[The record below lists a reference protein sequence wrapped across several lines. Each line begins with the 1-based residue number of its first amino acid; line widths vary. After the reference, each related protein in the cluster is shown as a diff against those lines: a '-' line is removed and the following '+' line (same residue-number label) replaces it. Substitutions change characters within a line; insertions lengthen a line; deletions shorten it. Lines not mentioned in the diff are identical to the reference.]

1 MILTFYVSLLTDLS
15 KLFNVV
21 KTDVIKKNVLD
32 ELVKQVNAI
41 QNIDSSDLV
50 KRAGYITKNV
60 EIEKKIPDHDYLL
73 MEVVILLIM

>member
-1 MILTFYVSLLTDLS
+1 MILTFYFSLLTDLS
-15 KLFNVV
+15 KLINVV
-21 KTDVIKKNVLD
+21 KTDVVKKTVLD

>member
-21 KTDVIKKNVLD
+21 KTDVIKKTVLD